1 MGELMIPESVRAL
14 LDGAE
19 PADFLIGLLTFN
31 DKGTAPVVA
40 QALVDGCAKSFP
52 KKRMLLVNLDAGSK
66 DETDQSIAQS
76 VGTGARL
83 WTVRHPVLGASFNV
97 ASESG
102 VPGREQ
108 AIRLLAAMSDQ
119 LEASVCL
126 VVDGNLKSVDPS
138 WLQLLVDP
146 ILDKGVDCVLPWF
159 RRNRYEGTLTN
170 TLLAPLTRALYG
182 KRIPYH
188 LGGAY
193 AFSGNMIRTTLL
205 PQPWDEEIAR
215 YGFDG
220 WATTLAVAEPLQV
233 SHAVLGPRLQQAKPM
248 GDLSSVVAQAVGC
261 AFHLMERY
269 QEKWESVSGSAAVPI
284 VGSRAGLGAEVGS
297 INVERMVKGFRQG
310 LRDLL
315 PMWQLVLPVETFQQ
329 VLELGGA
336 EEETAR
342 FRFPSGLWAQVVYDF
357 ALAYHD
363 RLLHREHL
371 LKALTPLYLGYTASF
386 VLATRAQG
394 VEQVEQELER
404 LGEQFETM
412 KPYLVQRWRWHDE

>member
-19 PADFLIGLLTFN
+19 PADLLIGLLTFN

>member
-1 MGELMIPESVRAL
+1 MGELMVPELVRAL
-14 LDGAE
+14 LDGAK
-19 PADFLIGLLTFN
+19 PADLLVGLLTFN
-31 DKGTAPVVA
+31 DKATAPGVA
-40 QALVDGCAKSFP
+40 RALADGCAKSFP
-52 KKRMLLVNLDAGSK
+52 EKHVLLVNSDAGSK
-66 DETDQSIAQS
+66 DETVQTIARS
-76 VGTGARL
+76 LGTEARL
-83 WTVRHPVLGASFNV
+83 WTVHHPLLGATFNV

-108 AIRLLAAMSDQ
+108 AVRLLAAISDK
-119 LEASVCL
+119 LDATACL
-126 VVDGNLKSVDPS
+126 VVDGNLKSTDPS
-138 WLQLLVDP
+138 WLPLLVDP
-146 ILDKGVDCVLPWF
+146 IIKKGIDCVLPWF
-159 RRNRYEGTLTN
+159 KRNRYEGTLTN

-193 AFSGNMIRTTLL
+193 AFSRNMIRSTLL
-205 PQPWDEEIAR
+205 TQPWDEDIAR

-220 WATTLAVAEPLQV
+220 WVMTLAAAEPLHV
-233 SHAVLGPRLQQAKPM
+233 CHAMLGPRVQQAKPM
-248 GDLSSVVAQAVGC
+248 GELSSVVAQAVGC

-269 QEKWESVSGSAAVPI
+269 QDKWESVAGSVAVPT
-284 VGSRAGLGAEVGS
+284 VGTPSGLGAEIGS

-315 PMWQLVLPVETFQQ
+315 PMWQLVLPAETFQQ

-336 EEETAR
+336 EEETTR

-386 VLATRAQG
+386 VLATREQG

-404 LGEQFETM
+404 LAEQFETM